1 MYHHDIIILC
11 TKLEKLYNFTS
22 QARSLMRTESET
34 SVFLFTKRGAPQ
46 GSVLRPLL
54 FSIYVN
60 DLPNVLPD
68 FDVKMYADD

>member
-1 MYHHDIIILC
+1 
-11 TKLEKLYNFTS
+11 
-22 QARSLMRTESET
+22 MRTESET